1 MPLTNLCSAD
11 VFIAGGG
18 PAGLAAAIAAAQRG
32 FSVMVAD
39 ASRPPIDKAC
49 GEGIM
54 PGGVEALGALGV
66 DLGEVPAVRLEGI
79 RFIDEALYND
89 ELRIDEARE
98 AGEVHA
104 RFPQGA
110 GLGMRR
116 TALHAALI
124 ARAERLGVRL
134 AWGTRV
140 SSVGQGEA
148 VAGRSTVGCRYVV
161 CADGLHS
168 SLRQMVGLGPGKVR
182 RRRYGFRSHYRV
194 PPWSQF
200 VEVYWAG
207 CGQIYVTPV
216 GAEEICVALLTSDP
230 HARLERVLPAF
241 PTLREKLR
249 RAATF
254 PQAGLGLAG
263 CHGGGDECGDKGRDE
278 SRMGGITATNRL
290 QAVTRGRIALL
301 GDASGSADAITGDG
315 LSLAFQQAIALAEA
329 MACGEL
335 GGYQRA
341 HERISRLPR
350 AMGELLLLL
359 DGHPRLRRRVFAV
372 FRQSPEIFDRML
384 AVHTRGVSPL
394 QLGMRDCLRFGWKL
408 LRA

>member
-1 MPLTNLCSAD
+1 MSVSTGPQSVD
-11 VFIAGGG
+11 VSIAGGG

-54 PGGVEALGALGV
+54 PDGVEALGALGV

-79 RFIDEALYND
+79 RFIDETLEALHND
-89 ELRIDEARE
+89 ELRIDEADG
-98 AGEVHA
+98 AGEVYA

-110 GLGMRR
+110 GLGVRR

-124 ARAERLGVRL
+124 ARAERLGARL

-148 VAGRSTVGCRYVV
+148 VAGGSTVGCRYVI

-168 SLRQMVGLGPGKVR
+168 ALRQRVGLGPGRVR

-216 GAEEICVALLTSDP
+216 GAEEICV
-230 HARLERVLPAF
+230 
-241 PTLREKLR
+241 
-249 RAATF
+249 
-254 PQAGLGLAG
+254 
-263 CHGGGDECGDKGRDE
+263 
-278 SRMGGITATNRL
+278 
-290 QAVTRGRIALL
+290 
-301 GDASGSADAITGDG
+301 
-315 LSLAFQQAIALAEA
+315 
-329 MACGEL
+329 
-335 GGYQRA
+335 
-341 HERISRLPR
+341 
-350 AMGELLLLL
+350 
-359 DGHPRLRRRVFAV
+359 
-372 FRQSPEIFDRML
+372 
-384 AVHTRGVSPL
+384 
-394 QLGMRDCLRFGWKL
+394 
-408 LRA
+408 